1 MNILVF
7 PIITENDSKLPFYIK
22 SVGVRDQQEH
32 MIRPSGHP
40 EYHYLHCSSG
50 EGKLIINN
58 EEFILSP
65 GSGFFSEPNI
75 PHEYYSTKEPWK
87 TYWITFEG
95 FAVKELCSAI
105 FQNSWKVFSLF
116 NHTILESNLDIIC
129 KTAAVQD
136 YYSSHNSSVLL
147 YEFLILLKANI
158 AENGFQTKPLLKN
171 QLQTVIQY
179 IESNYDNCITLEDLA
194 SVISVSPQH
203 LCRLFKQTYS
213 MRPFEYLT
221 RFRVKRAKEI
231 LSNPQ
236 NYPIKTI
243 AAMIGYNDT
252 SYFCSTF
259 REYEG
264 CSPLEFKKILCK

>member
-1 MNILVF
+1 MDILVF
-7 PIITENDSKLPFYIK
+7 PMISENDSKLPFYIR
-22 SVGVRDQQEH
+22 SVGVREQQEH
-32 MIRPSGHP
+32 VIRPAGHH

-58 EEFILSP
+58 QEFTLSP
-65 GSGFFSEPNI
+65 GSGVFFESGI
-75 PHEYYSTKEPWK
+75 PHEYYCTKEPWK

-95 FAVKELCSAI
+95 LAVKDLCNAI
-105 FQNSWKVFSLF
+105 FQNSWRVFILS
-116 NHTILESNLDIIC
+116 NHLLLEKTLDNIC

-136 YYSSHNSSVLL
+136 YYTNNNLSVLL

-158 AENGFQTKPLLKN
+158 TDNAFATKPLLRN

-179 IESNYDNCITLEDLA
+179 IEDNYNSSIALEDLA
-194 SVISVSPQH
+194 AVVSISPQH
-203 LCRLFKQTYS
+203 LCRLFKQTYN

-221 RFRVKRAKEI
+221 HFRVKRAKE
-231 LSNPQ
+231 LLTNPQ
-236 NYPIKTI
+236 NYPIKAI
-243 AAMIGYNDT
+243 SVMVGYNDT

-264 CSPLEFKKILCK
+264 CSPLEFKKMFCK